1 MWYVLEDTV
10 PANTAKADARET
22 KIRVHGGILHSI
34 IVTIPPGCS
43 NLVHAQL
50 KHASYFVLP
59 RNEDQSIEGEHINV
73 NYREWYKM
81 QASLNTLTMVAWND
95 DTVYEHKVRMLLGV
109 LPKEVMEQEENVIKS
124 IRTFIRLFRRRT

>member
-10 PANTAKADARET
+10 PANTAEGNARET

-34 IVTIPPGCS
+34 IVTIPPGS
-43 NLVHAQL
+43 ANLVHAQL
-50 KHASYFVLP
+50 KHASYFILP
-59 RNEDQSIEGEHINV
+59 RNEDLSIEGEHVNV
-73 NYREWYKM
+73 NYREWHKM

-95 DTVYEHKVRMLLGV
+95 DDTYDHKVRMLLGV

-124 IRTFIRLFRRRT
+124 IRTFIRLFKRRT

>member
-1 MWYVLEDTV
+1 MWYVLEDSV
-10 PANTAKADARET
+10 PANTSRQNARET

-81 QASLNTLTMVAWND
+81 QASLNTLTMVVWND

>member
-10 PANTAKADARET
+10 PANTAEADARET

-34 IVTIPPGCS
+34 IVTIPPGS
-43 NLVHAQL
+43 ASVVHAQL
-50 KHASYFVLP
+50 RHASYFILP
-59 RNEDQSIEGEHINV
+59 RNEDEDIEGEHVNV

-81 QASLNTLTMVAWND
+81 QASLNTLTMRTWN
-95 DTVYEHKVRMLLGV
+95 TSKYNSHRVRMLLGV

>member
-10 PANTAKADARET
+10 PANTAKASARET
-22 KIRVHGGILHSI
+22 AIRVHGGILHSI
-34 IVTIPPGCS
+34 IVTIPPGSS

-50 KHASYFVLP
+50 RHASYFILP
-59 RNEDQSIEGEHINV
+59 RNEDNSIEGEHVNV

-81 QASLNTLTMVAWND
+81 QASLNKLTMVTWND
-95 DTVYEHKVRMLLGV
+95 DTAYEHKVRMLLGV
-109 LPKEVMEQEENVIKS
+109 LPKETMEIEEGVVRD

>member
-10 PANTAKADARET
+10 PANTAEGNARET

-34 IVTIPPGCS
+34 IVTIPPGS
-43 NLVHAQL
+43 ANLVHAQL
-50 KHASYFVLP
+50 KHASYFILP
-59 RNEDQSIEGEHINV
+59 RNEDLSIEGEHVNV

-81 QASLNTLTMVAWND
+81 QASLNTLTMQAWND
-95 DTVYEHKVRMLLGV
+95 DDTYDHKVRMLLGV

-124 IRTFIRLFRRRT
+124 IRTFIRLFKRRT

>member
-1 MWYVLEDTV
+1 MWYVLEDSV
-10 PANTAKADARET
+10 PANTAKVNARET

-34 IVTIPPGCS
+34 IVTIPPGS
-43 NLVHAQL
+43 ANLVHAQL

-59 RNEDQSIEGEHINV
+59 RNEDLSIEGEHINV

-81 QASLNTLTMVAWND
+81 QAALNTLTMLTWNED
-95 DTVYEHKVRMLLGV
+95 DTYDHKVRMLLGV

>member
-10 PANTAKADARET
+10 PANTAVTAKRET

-50 KHASYFVLP
+50 KHASYFILP
-59 RNEDQSIEGEHINV
+59 RNEDLNIEGEHVNV

-81 QASLNTLTMVAWND
+81 QAALNTLSMLTWNTD
-95 DTVYEHKVRMLLGV
+95 DTYQHKVRMLLGV
-109 LPKEVMEQEENVIKS
+109 LPKETMEMEDKVVKD

>member
-1 MWYVLEDTV
+1 MWHVLEDTV

-34 IVTIPPGCS
+34 IVTIPPGS
-43 NLVHAQL
+43 ANLVHAQL
-50 KHASYFVLP
+50 KHASYSILP
-59 RNEDQSIEGEHINV
+59 RNEDLSIEGEHVNV

-81 QASLNTLTMVAWND
+81 QASLNTLTMVTWNT
-95 DTVYEHKVRMLLGV
+95 DTAHDHKVRMLLGV